1 MEEEHFD
8 KTKQAVLGHIQ
19 TLFEEMEEEMVM
31 SHQEKFALLE
41 DSLGSA
47 SDADELYVAFGQ
59 WYQDHVGELSFE
71 HTVEELWD
79 QALNTPEE

>member
-8 KTKQAVLGHIQ
+8 KKREAVLAHIQ

-31 SHQEKFALLE
+31 SHQEKYALLE

-47 SDADELYVAFGQ
+47 GDADELYVAFGQ
-59 WYQDHVGELSFE
+59 WFHDHESDLCFE
-71 HTVEELWD
+71 HTMEELWD
-79 QALNTPEE
+79 HALNTPEE